1 MSRILTGV
9 CEADP
14 ARRLYKVAVSR
25 GNTFLSA
32 KERFRVQV
40 CFKNAITHPDE
51 DRLLAEL
58 LTVHHFLADTSILWY
73 MEQKTYACSTTWATT
88 STWLPDIYQRQA
100 STPNV
105 VKIIKFMH
113 ARFPGLKTVAET
125 NEQGYEQALT
135 SVDFEIPYWPV
146 LPKFESDI
154 GTIQVTIAGMI
165 RYTETMSN
173 KDCKTPLDLMI
184 KSFKSGLIPIEK
196 MPLSKTERLMPLN
209 INTAGKIFTH
219 ATWPRCRYIFVPDEA
234 GVMKLVN
241 VVKLRLKPLEE
252 K

>member
-1 MSRILTGV
+1 M
-9 CEADP
+9 
-14 ARRLYKVAVSR
+14 AVSG

-58 LTVHHFLADTSILWY
+58 LTVHHFLADTSILWH
-73 MEQKTYACSTTWATT
+73 MEQKTYACTTTWATT
-88 STWLPDIYQRQA
+88 STWLPEIYQRQA

-113 ARFPGLKTVAET
+113 ARFPGLKTVVET

-146 LPKFESDI
+146 LPKFDADI
-154 GTIQVTIAGMI
+154 GTIQVTISGMI

-173 KDCKTPLDLMI
+173 KNRLGKDGDTGKFLLWAFTAPVINPYEVTAIAVLI
-184 KSFKSGLIPIEK
+184 NKS
-196 MPLSKTERLMPLN
+196 RLFIYNPHSVRGIHHCNNLYC
-209 INTAGKIFTH
+209 IIAK
-219 ATWPRCRYIFVPDEA
+219 
-234 GVMKLVN
+234 
-241 VVKLRLKPLEE
+241 
-252 K
+252 

>member
-1 MSRILTGV
+1 MSRILTGI

-58 LTVHHFLADTSILWY
+58 LTVHHFLADTSILWH
-73 MEQKTYACSTTWATT
+73 MEQKTYACTTTWATT
-88 STWLPDIYQRQA
+88 SAWLPEIYQRQA

-184 KSFKSGLIPIEK
+184 KSFKS
-196 MPLSKTERLMPLN
+196 
-209 INTAGKIFTH
+209 
-219 ATWPRCRYIFVPDEA
+219 
-234 GVMKLVN
+234 
-241 VVKLRLKPLEE
+241 
-252 K
+252 

>member
-1 MSRILTGV
+1 MPENTTRYGGDLPEILFIQQSH
-9 CEADP
+9 
-14 ARRLYKVAVSR
+14 KVAVSR

-58 LTVHHFLADTSILWY
+58 LTVHHFLADTSILWH
-73 MEQKTYACSTTWATT
+73 MEQKTYACTTTWATT
-88 STWLPDIYQRQA
+88 STWLPEIYQRQA
-100 STPNV
+100 SPPNV

-146 LPKFESDI
+146 LPKFESDNLRHLHTAI
-154 GTIQVTIAGMI
+154 LL
-165 RYTETMSN
+165 
-173 KDCKTPLDLMI
+173 TP
-184 KSFKSGLIPIEK
+184 
-196 MPLSKTERLMPLN
+196 
-209 INTAGKIFTH
+209 
-219 ATWPRCRYIFVPDEA
+219 C
-234 GVMKLVN
+234 
-241 VVKLRLKPLEE
+241 VKRGI
-252 K
+252 

>member
-1 MSRILTGV
+1 MSLILTGV

-14 ARRLYKVAVSR
+14 TNRLYKVAVSR

-40 CFKNAITHPDE
+40 SFKNAITHPDE

-58 LTVHHFLADTSILWY
+58 LTVYHFLADPSILWH
-73 MEQKTYACSTTWATT
+73 MEKKVYASSTTWATT
-88 STWLPDIYQRQA
+88 SPWLPDIYQRQA

-113 ARFPGLKTVAET
+113 AQFPGLKTVVDT

-146 LPKFESDI
+146 LPQFESDI
-154 GTIQVTIAGMI
+154 GTIQVTISGMI

-173 KDCKTPLDLMI
+173 KNCKNPLDLMI

-196 MPLSKTERLMPLN
+196 MPLSKTERLMPLDMK
-209 INTAGKIFTH
+209 AVGKVFTH
-219 ATWPRCRYIFVPDEA
+219 ATWPRFRYIFVPDQS

-241 VVKLRLKPLEE
+241 VVRLRLKPLEE
-252 K
+252 R

>member
-1 MSRILTGV
+1 M
-9 CEADP
+9 
-14 ARRLYKVAVSR
+14 AVSG

-113 ARFPGLKTVAET
+113 ARFPGLKTVVET

-146 LPKFESDI
+146 LPKFDADI
-154 GTIQVTIAGMI
+154 GTIQVTISGMI

-173 KDCKTPLDLMI
+173 KNCKSPLDLMI
-184 KSFKSGLIPIEK
+184 KRALLNKS
-196 MPLSKTERLMPLN
+196 N
-209 INTAGKIFTH
+209 F
-219 ATWPRCRYIFVPDEA
+219 C
-234 GVMKLVN
+234 
-241 VVKLRLKPLEE
+241 
-252 K
+252 

>member
-73 MEQKTYACSTTWATT
+73 MEKKTYACSGND
-88 STWLPDIYQRQA
+88 SNLLIVFYVQIMPDDLVMQL
-100 STPNV
+100 
-105 VKIIKFMH
+105 H
-113 ARFPGLKTVAET
+113 RF
-125 NEQGYEQALT
+125 
-135 SVDFEIPYWPV
+135 
-146 LPKFESDI
+146 
-154 GTIQVTIAGMI
+154 
-165 RYTETMSN
+165 
-173 KDCKTPLDLMI
+173 
-184 KSFKSGLIPIEK
+184 
-196 MPLSKTERLMPLN
+196 
-209 INTAGKIFTH
+209 
-219 ATWPRCRYIFVPDEA
+219 
-234 GVMKLVN
+234 
-241 VVKLRLKPLEE
+241 
-252 K
+252 

>member
-1 MSRILTGV
+1 MSESAWEEMTCLFAPSLTGI

-58 LTVHHFLADTSILWY
+58 LTVHHFLADTSILWH
-73 MEQKTYACSTTWATT
+73 MEQKTYACTTTWATT
-88 STWLPDIYQRQA
+88 STWLPEIYQRQA

-154 GTIQVTIAGMI
+154 GTI
-165 RYTETMSN
+165 
-173 KDCKTPLDLMI
+173 
-184 KSFKSGLIPIEK
+184 
-196 MPLSKTERLMPLN
+196 
-209 INTAGKIFTH
+209 
-219 ATWPRCRYIFVPDEA
+219 
-234 GVMKLVN
+234 
-241 VVKLRLKPLEE
+241 
-252 K
+252 

>member
-1 MSRILTGV
+1 MSRILTGI

-100 STPNV
+100 ST
-105 VKIIKFMH
+105 
-113 ARFPGLKTVAET
+113 G
-125 NEQGYEQALT
+125 
-135 SVDFEIPYWPV
+135 
-146 LPKFESDI
+146 
-154 GTIQVTIAGMI
+154 
-165 RYTETMSN
+165 
-173 KDCKTPLDLMI
+173 
-184 KSFKSGLIPIEK
+184 
-196 MPLSKTERLMPLN
+196 
-209 INTAGKIFTH
+209 
-219 ATWPRCRYIFVPDEA
+219 FVE
-234 GVMKLVN
+234 
-241 VVKLRLKPLEE
+241 
-252 K
+252 